1 MQPPCSRP
9 VWLFSHSLSLV
20 CFDAS
25 LSSITSFIFH
35 KKAAQRTLEVT
46 KSGLHTTDCLIRVNL
61 RIVYMDCWRAL
72 EQLKGKSCQSVALRK
87 PWQQVSLCSLHLI
100 MRYSSTLQ
108 TSRMNCKFWGTTDI
122 YAKFHSVANIVSM
135 AFVFYVIRNIVGEV
149 ATGGTVIYLEYY
161 IPIVPQEDCGGHFLN
176 LINKP
181 SHITRRSLF

>member
-87 PWQQVSLCSLHLI
+87 PWQQVSFCSLHLI

-135 AFVFYVIRNIVGEV
+135 AFVFLCHKKYCGWGR
-149 ATGGTVIYLEYY
+149 YRR
-161 IPIVPQEDCGGHFLN
+161 DCDIFGVLY
-176 LINKP
+176 
-181 SHITRRSLF
+181 SHSATRRLWRAFSEFNK